1 MTEQNQT
8 NYDSKDVTDNKAI
21 AAIGYI
27 GVLCLIPLLLK
38 KDSKFAQFH
47 ARQGLVLFI
56 AEIVVSFVNIIPLL
70 GQIVWFGASLVF
82 FVVSII
88 GLIKALRGEQW
99 KIPFLHEYTKLI
111 NI

>member
-1 MTEQNQT
+1 MSEETQQLN
-8 NYDSKDVTDNKAI
+8 SKDAADNKVI

-27 GVLCLIPLLLK
+27 GILCLIPLLLK

-70 GQIVWFGASLVF
+70 GPMIWFAASVVF

-88 GLIKALRGEQW
+88 GLIKALKGEYW
-99 KIPFLHEYTKLI
+99 KLPFLHEYAKRI